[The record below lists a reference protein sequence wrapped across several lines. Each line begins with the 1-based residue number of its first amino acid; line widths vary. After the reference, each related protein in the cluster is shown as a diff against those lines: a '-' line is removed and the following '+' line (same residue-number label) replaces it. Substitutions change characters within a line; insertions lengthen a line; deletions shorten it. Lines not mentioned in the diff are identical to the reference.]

1 MKLCMSR
8 KIYDFGC
15 PSGHITEEFINDS
28 VTQIDCPNCRQLS
41 TRLVSY
47 AGPMLDVVSGDFP
60 GATMKW
66 AKGRQ
71 KKIKAERRETEL
83 HGPAD

>member
-1 MKLCMSR
+1 MKVCMTR

-15 PSGHITEEFINDS
+15 PSGHITEEFIDDS
-28 VTQIDCPNCRQLS
+28 VMQIDCPDCRQLS

-47 AGPMLDVVSGDFP
+47 AGPVLEVISGDFP

-66 AKGRQ
+66 ARGRQ
-71 KKIKAERRETEL
+71 KKIKAERREIEL